1 MAVSKDARRL
11 PSSKPVMPTT
21 WLEVRLALI
30 GALRLARGDR
40 GGLSCFDRSLDG
52 FWRSFRAAFI
62 AYPLYLILLSMR
74 VTVAEWET
82 SGAFVIIMVETI
94 AYVIAW
100 TAFPLLMLIVTQRI
114 GRSHRFLD
122 FMVPYNWSQV
132 PQSALFVLVG
142 LETES
147 GVLGAQPAQAIE
159 VAAAV
164 AVLVY
169 EWFIARVALETTV
182 SAAVLVVIV
191 DLLLGVL
198 ISHVAGGLY

>member
-1 MAVSKDARRL
+1 M
-11 PSSKPVMPTT
+11 MPTA

-62 AYPLYLILLSMR
+62 SYPLYLILLSMR

>member
-1 MAVSKDARRL
+1 L
-11 PSSKPVMPTT
+11 SSRKPLMPTAA
-21 WLEVRLALI
+21 WVEVRLAML

-62 AYPLYLILLSMR
+62 GYPLYLVLLSMR
-74 VTVAEWET
+74 VTVAEWER
-82 SGAFVIIMVETI
+82 SGALLIVTVETI

-100 TAFPLLMLIVTQRI
+100 TAFPLLILGVAQRI
-114 GRSHRFLD
+114 GRPHRFFD
-122 FMVPYNWSQV
+122 FMVPYNWSQL

-147 GVLGAQPAQAIE
+147 GVLGTEPAQAIE

-169 EWFIARVALETTV
+169 EWFIARVALDTTAV
-182 SAAVLVVIV
+182 AAVIVVFV
-191 DLLLGVL
+191 DLLLGVV
-198 ISHVAGGLY
+198 ISHVAASLY